1 MKQLLSPLPLLLI
14 FFSLPIALAQSPAQA
29 PLAQPPAQTVASPP
43 QPLPLSPPQSP
54 LAQPPAAA
62 SPPLPL
68 PPPQA
73 PGKAPSG
80 PPDVTAILEKA
91 HHFDTLVRLLKTT
104 QQDNYI
110 AKKLNDSSQSLTIF
124 APDDN
129 AFGKLSSGT
138 LNSYNDQKKIQ
149 LIKFHMISSFLSI
162 PGGFQTASNPMS
174 TEAGSSVDYP
184 LNVTTTGNL
193 VNLTSGVVNT
203 SISGTVY
210 ADNQLAIYRV
220 DRVLLPLYF
229 FQSHSPAPAP
239 SRPARKK
246 APMAPSVSTTASD
259 NDGQDNNDSVQPSA
273 AVCLNHPLAEISFAS
288 SLIAILS
295 FLL

>member
-1 MKQLLSPLPLLLI
+1 MMRQLLSPLSLLLI
-14 FFSLPIALAQSPAQA
+14 LLYTPIALSQFPVQA
-29 PLAQPPAQTVASPP
+29 PVAQPPEQTMNSPP
-43 QPLPLSPPQSP
+43 LPPPQAP

-62 SPPLPL
+62 SPLPL
-68 PPPQA
+68 APPLA
-73 PGKAPSG
+73 PGQASSG

-91 HHFDTLVRLLKTT
+91 HHFDTFVRLLKTT
-104 QQDNYI
+104 QLDSYI
-110 AKKLNDSSQSLTIF
+110 VKKLNDSSQSLTIF

-129 AFGKLSSGT
+129 AFGKLSSGA

-203 SISGTVY
+203 SISGSVY

-220 DRVLLPLYF
+220 DRVLVPLYF
-229 FQSHSPAPAP
+229 IESHSPAPAP
-239 SRPARKK
+239 SKPAERK
-246 APMAPSVSTTASD
+246 APMASSMPTTPSD
-259 NDGQDNNDSVQPSA
+259 NDDSDDDSVKASA
-273 AVCLNHPLAEISFAS
+273 ALRLIHHPLGAVSFAG
-288 SLIAILS
+288 SLVAALS
-295 FLL
+295 FFI